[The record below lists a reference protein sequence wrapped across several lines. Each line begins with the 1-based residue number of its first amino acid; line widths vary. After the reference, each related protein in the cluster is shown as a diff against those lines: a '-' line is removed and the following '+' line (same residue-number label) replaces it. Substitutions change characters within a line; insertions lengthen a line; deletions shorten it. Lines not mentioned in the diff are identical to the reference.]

1 MRCVGKGRKERCTPL
16 TKTTVAILK
25 AWLREPPR
33 NGTEVLFPNAGGGRL
48 SSDSV
53 ADLLAKHVA
62 LARET
67 CPSLRKKHVTPH
79 VLRHSMAMG
88 LLQAG
93 VDRAVIALWLGHES
107 VETTQIYLEAN
118 LAMKEEI
125 LAKTVPPGG
134 KPGRY
139 RPGDKLLAFLR
150 NL

>member
-1 MRCVGKGRKERCTPL
+1 MCIIQV
-16 TKTTVAILK
+16 
-25 AWLREPPR
+25 
-33 NGTEVLFPNAGGGRL
+33 
-48 SSDSV
+48 
-53 ADLLAKHVA
+53 
-62 LARET
+62 
-67 CPSLRKKHVTPH
+67 
-79 VLRHSMAMG
+79 
-88 LLQAG
+88 QAG

-139 RPGDKLLAFLR
+139 RPGDKLLAFLK